1 MKKLFEAWCG
11 ISLVKRIVAGLI
23 IGAVLGL
30 ALPQFSA
37 IAILGSVFVGALKA
51 VAPLLVFF
59 LVISS
64 LCHSGK
70 SHGGV
75 IRTVIILYMFST
87 FLAAVIAVIASMMF
101 PITLTLAEGASDLAA
116 PEGIV
121 EVLSSLLLNMV
132 SNPVQSIASANYI
145 GVLVWAVLFGIGLR
159 GASETTKNMFGEIS
173 NGLARV
179 VT

>member
-1 MKKLFEAWCG
+1 M
-11 ISLVKRIVAGLI
+11 VKRIVAGLI

-37 IAILGSVFVGALKA
+37 IGILGSVFVGALKA

-75 IRTVIILYMFST
+75 IRTVIVLYMFST

-121 EVLSSLLLNMV
+121 EVFQFSAPEYGKPIRFSPLQAPTISVSWFGLYSS
-132 SNPVQSIASANYI
+132 A
-145 GVLVWAVLFGIGLR
+145 
-159 GASETTKNMFGEIS
+159 
-173 NGLARV
+173 LARCQRKHQEPV
-179 VT
+179 W

>member
-1 MKKLFEAWCG
+1 MKKLFETWCG
-11 ISLVKRIVAGLI
+11 ISLVKRIVAGLS

-75 IRTVIILYMFST
+75 IRTVIVLYMS
-87 FLAAVIAVIASMMF
+87 
-101 PITLTLAEGASDLAA
+101 A
-116 PEGIV
+116 P
-121 EVLSSLLLNMV
+121 SL
-132 SNPVQSIASANYI
+132 PQ
-145 GVLVWAVLFGIGLR
+145 
-159 GASETTKNMFGEIS
+159 
-173 NGLARV
+173 
-179 VT
+179 